1 MWDVTTPFGARIEQR
16 LAEEWIIWL
25 VTQGKDGTPQPSPVW
40 FLREGGTLL
49 IYSQPNTPKLRN
61 IVRAPQVALH
71 FDGDGRGGNIIVF
84 TGTATLE
91 PAAPSADAVP
101 GYVAKYRDA
110 ITRIGTTPTGF
121 ATLYSVAIRVTI
133 TGVRGH

>member
-1 MWDVTTPFGARIEQR
+1 MWDVTTPFGARVEQR

-40 FLREGGTLL
+40 FLREGDTLL
-49 IYSQPNTPKLRN
+49 IYSQPKTPKLRS

-84 TGTATLE
+84 TGTAALD

-101 GYVAKYRDA
+101 SYVAKYRDA
-110 ITRIGTTPTGF
+110 IARIGTTPAGF
-121 ATLYSVAIRVTI
+121 ATRYSVAMRVTI
-133 TGVRGH
+133 SGVRGH